1 MKKIALYT
9 LGLMSALLTTTEC
22 RAADVVTSP
31 DGKISLTATVKSG
44 KPFYS
49 VTRGNETIISNSA
62 LGFALDGNTLCD
74 GFKIVRKTRDSR
86 NETWEQP
93 WGEERIV
100 KNNYNE
106 LKLCLQE
113 SKGQKRLMNIVFR
126 VFNDGV
132 GFRYEFPKQPNLKDF
147 KIMDELT
154 EFALP
159 TDAETWSQPTN
170 GTEYYE
176 ALYTKAP
183 VSKKDTVSTPMT
195 LEVNDSLYMFIH
207 EANLTDYAS
216 LNLTPREVKNEEG
229 KGKNP
234 CAVKLVTTLTPWQS
248 GVKVYASAP
257 FVSPWR
263 TIIIGKKPGDLITS
277 RLILNLNEPNKL
289 GDTSWI
295 KPGRYVG
302 IWWGMHMKDYTWE
315 QGPKHGATT
324 ENTKR
329 YIDFA
334 AKHGFSGV
342 LVEGWN
348 WGWDG
353 DWTKYGDKFDFS
365 RPYPD
370 YDFDGLQKYALSKG
384 VRLIAHNETGGA
396 ATNYENQLEK
406 AFALYNSMGIN
417 CIKTGYVNILLDGKE
432 LQHSQYGVRHYRKVL
447 ESAAKHKIM
456 VVNHEPAMPS
466 GLRRTYPNMMAG
478 EGMRGQEY
486 NAWSADGGNPPYHI
500 CILPFTRGLAGPMD
514 FTPGIFNFKNKAV
527 PGTHPQTTIAKQ
539 LAEYVVIYSPLQMA
553 ADMIENYEN
562 HPALTFIESCPTD
575 WEKTI
580 VPNAE
585 IGKYITIAR
594 KQRGGDNWFIGSVT
608 DEKAR
613 ELSVPLDFLDE
624 GATYKMTV
632 YEDGKGADYRTNPY
646 PLSIRMEE
654 VTSKSVLKLSLAP
667 SGGAAI
673 RLIKE

>member
-1 MKKIALYT
+1 MRKSIISLIAVC
-9 LGLMSALLTTTEC
+9 LT
-22 RAADVVTSP
+22 AMVPVSVSGADVVTSP
-31 DGKISLTATVKSG
+31 DGSISLTATVKGG
-44 KPFYS
+44 KPSYS
-49 VTRGNETIISNSA
+49 VKRGNETIICNST
-62 LGFALDGNTLCD
+62 LGFALDGSTMCD
-74 GFKIVRKTRDSR
+74 GFKVVKKTRDCH

-93 WGEERIV
+93 WGEERYV
-100 KNNYNE
+100 ENKYNE
-106 LKLCLQE
+106 LKLFLQE

-126 VFNDGV
+126 VFNDGI

-154 EFALP
+154 EFSLP
-159 TDAETWSQPTN
+159 TDAEAWSQPTN
-170 GTEYYE
+170 CTKYYE
-176 ALYTKAP
+176 AVYTKEP

-195 LEVNDSLYMFIH
+195 FEVNDSLYMFIH
-207 EANLTDYAS
+207 EADLTDYAS
-216 LNLTPREVKNEEG
+216 LNLTPRAGENG
-229 KGKNP
+229 G
-234 CAVKLVTTLTPWQS
+234 VKLVAALTPWQS
-248 GVKVYASAP
+248 GVKVFASAP
-257 FVSPWR
+257 SVSPWR
-263 TIIIGKKPGDLITS
+263 TVIIGKKPGDLITS

-289 GDTSWI
+289 GDVSWI

-324 ENTKR
+324 MNTKR

-348 WGWDG
+348 YGWDG
-353 DWTKYGDKFDFS
+353 DWTKYGDKFDFCK
-365 RPYPD
+365 PYPD
-370 YDFDGLQKYALSKG
+370 YDFDGLQQYAMSKG

-396 ATNYENQLEK
+396 ATNYEKQLEK
-406 AFALYNSMGIN
+406 AFKLYNSMGIN
-417 CIKTGYVNILLDGKE
+417 CIKTGYVNAMLDDKE

-447 ESAAKHKIM
+447 ETAAKYKIM

-514 FTPGIFNFKNKAV
+514 FTPGIFNFNNKAV

-585 IGKYITIAR
+585 IGKYVTIAR
-594 KQRGGDNWFIGSVT
+594 KDRKSDNWFIGSVT
-608 DEKAR
+608 DEKPR
-613 ELSVPLDFLDE
+613 TLEIPLDFLDK

-632 YEDGKGADYRTNPY
+632 YEDGNGADYRTNPY

-654 VTSKSVLKLSLAP
+654 VTSESVLKLSLAP

-673 RLIKE
+673 RLLKQK